1 MVSKKFSQRALNLFT
16 SIFLTSFGIIFF
28 QQRTQEASSF
38 LNILTYDAQMYL
50 SMTNGIEVSGPHA
63 CRILLP
69 FLAKLLPMEP
79 LKAVFF
85 INVVSLVILFS
96 SLIIMLENFLIKKN
110 VIIIT
115 IVIFFS
121 TYSLAYNFT
130 NPFLTDLPALAT
142 MILFINSIIKYR
154 YLSCLLFFAASL
166 LFRETIIVLLPLFF
180 LTFSLKK
187 SMLAMFF
194 GLFIYFIPKLIIAGD
209 IYCNFNPPFSVT
221 LLINTEFLIK
231 TILSYGPIWL
241 LGFAGLTKLSSLNKN
256 LSKIA
261 FSILILSLVGSV
273 LSSFKSTTDITRMYI
288 LMLPILIL
296 GSAMLINNILLQ
308 KYSSIYLVIISISGL
323 FASIGYFPNIFIEA
337 ELNSLKEFAKSNY
350 IIIVSSI
357 FIQSIFI
364 FIVIKKFLIESFNY
378 GSRN

>member
-1 MVSKKFSQRALNLFT
+1 
-16 SIFLTSFGIIFF
+16 
-28 QQRTQEASSF
+28 
-38 LNILTYDAQMYL
+38 
-50 SMTNGIEVSGPHA
+50 
-63 CRILLP
+63 
-69 FLAKLLPMEP
+69 
-79 LKAVFF
+79 
-85 INVVSLVILFS
+85 
-96 SLIIMLENFLIKKN
+96 
-110 VIIIT
+110 
-115 IVIFFS
+115 
-121 TYSLAYNFT
+121 
-130 NPFLTDLPALAT
+130 
-142 MILFINSIIKYR
+142 
-154 YLSCLLFFAASL
+154 
-166 LFRETIIVLLPLFF
+166 
-180 LTFSLKK
+180 
-187 SMLAMFF
+187 MLAMFF